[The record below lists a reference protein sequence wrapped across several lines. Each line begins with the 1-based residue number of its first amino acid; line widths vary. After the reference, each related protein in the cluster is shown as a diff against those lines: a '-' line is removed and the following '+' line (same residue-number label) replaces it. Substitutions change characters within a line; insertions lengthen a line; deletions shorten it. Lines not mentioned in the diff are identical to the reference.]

1 MSYKQIV
8 LDASTLIL
16 LAKIDLLPLLLA
28 RMRAVVTAQVR
39 EEATR
44 QPGLL
49 DAQLIAGLLARQRI
63 HLRHVDQK
71 RIKRLE
77 KDFRLDPGEASS
89 VLLAKELDAVLGTD
103 DGVAIK
109 ACKILEVPF
118 VTAIHLLIR
127 AHEERLID
135 RQQALVK
142 LEKLQ
147 RYGRYDSRILEEAV
161 KQIQGGK
168 ST

>member
-16 LAKIDLLPLLLA
+16 LAKIDLLPLLLT
-28 RMRAVVTAQVR
+28 RMRAVITTQVR
-39 EEATR
+39 GEATR

-49 DAQLIAGLLARQRI
+49 DAQLIAELLARQRI
-63 HLRHVDQK
+63 HVRPVDQK
-71 RIKRLE
+71 LTKRLE

-89 VLLAKELDAVLGTD
+89 VVLAKELGAILGTD

-127 AHEERLID
+127 AHEEQLID
-135 RQQALVK
+135 QQQALIK

-147 RYGRYDSRILEEAV
+147 GYGRYDSRILEDAV
-161 KQIQGGK
+161 KRIQGGE